1 MPSIHES
8 STVTSKGQITLP
20 KSIRQAL
27 GIDVGGKVAFELR
40 GGKVIVTRAD
50 DSIHEDPAIA
60 GFLHLLEQ
68 DIQAGRHIT
77 ELPED
82 LLRKMVATLAQPVD
96 PNAEIEGDV
105 EL

>member
-1 MPSIHES
+1 M
-8 STVTSKGQITLP
+8 P

-40 GGKVIVTRAD
+40 GGQVIVTRA
-50 DSIHEDPAIA
+50 EATPQKDPTIA
-60 GFLHLLEQ
+60 DFLFLLEK

-77 ELPED
+77 DLPED
-82 LLRKMVATLAQPVD
+82 LLRKMMVTLEKSVD
-96 PNAEIEGDV
+96 PNAEIEDDV